1 MMPNLYEE
9 SSTRYCAPN
18 CALTVYPTVYLF
30 VYPTVHLCF
39 FLVHFL
45 VQYLNITVSYYFNLF
60 PCTLS
65 LIICFISPDFG
76 YLSVIFT

>member
-18 CALTVYPTVYLF
+18 CALTVYPTV
-30 VYPTVHLCF
+30 PLCF
-39 FLVHFL
+39 HLVHFL

-60 PCTLS
+60 SCTLS